1 MGWIKSGDTV
11 LTAAEFQDHA
21 ARAASVLAGLGIGE
35 GDGVALYLRND
46 LAFFEA
52 SFGAALRG
60 AYPVPVNWHY
70 TPDEAGYLLRDSG
83 VKLLLIHAD
92 LLPPI
97 ADAIPEGLT
106 VVVVAT
112 PPEVLSAYNL
122 KPVAAPPGLPLWG
135 DLLAAAA
142 PLDVP
147 AETAPSTIIY
157 TSGTTGRPKGVKRAT
172 ATPEQTAAVTA
183 MLGHTYGYTEHLE
196 GRRDPAEIVTAVIGP
211 IYHAA
216 PNAHS
221 AFSLR
226 IGANVV
232 VLPRFD
238 AEELLALIESE
249 RITHLNMVPIMFNRL
264 LRLPEDVK
272 KRYDLSSLEFVTHA
286 AAPCPPPIK
295 RAMIEWWGPVIN
307 EYYGSTEMGNVTS
320 LTSAEWLAH
329 PGSVGKVMPGTDVRI
344 IDEAGNDVPAGT
356 IGEVIGRARNAV
368 DFTYHNAPEKRAAME
383 KQGLLTPGD
392 IGYFDGDGFLYLCDR
407 KNDMIISGG
416 ANIYPAEIEAE
427 LHKLPGVA
435 DCAVFGI
442 PDEEFG
448 ESVMAVVQ
456 PMPGV
461 TLAADDIRAE
471 LRRTLAGF
479 KLPRRIEFADDL
491 PREDSGKIFKR
502 KLRAP
507 FWEGRG
513 TAI

>member
-1 MGWIKSGDTV
+1 MGWIKSGDNTLSEAQFKDRAAKAATV
-11 LTAAEFQDHA
+11 LAAY
-21 ARAASVLAGLGIGE
+21 GIGP

-46 LAFFEA
+46 MAFFEA
-52 SFGAALRG
+52 SFGTGLVG

-70 TPDEAGYLLRDSG
+70 TADEAGYLLRDSG
-83 VKLLLIHAD
+83 VKLLIIHAD
-92 LLPPI
+92 LLPAI
-97 ADAIPEGLT
+97 ASAVPEGLAT
-106 VVVVAT
+106 ILVET
-112 PPEVLSAYNL
+112 PPEIRSAYGMADIPL
-122 KPVAAPPGLPLWG
+122 PKGLAIWKDLVDAASPIETP
-135 DLLAAAA
+135 AAA
-142 PLDVP
+142 
-147 AETAPSTIIY
+147 APSTIIY
-157 TSGTTGRPKGVKRAT
+157 TSGTTGRPKGVRRAT
-172 ATPEQTAAVTA
+172 FTPEQAEATSK
-183 MLGHTYGYTEHLE
+183 MLGWSYGYTDHLE
-196 GRRDPAEIVTAVIGP
+196 GRRDPNEIVTAVIGP

-221 AFSLR
+221 SFSIR

-232 VLPRFD
+232 ITPRFD
-238 AEELLALIESE
+238 AEALLELIDKE

-264 LRLPEDVK
+264 LRLPEEVK
-272 KRYDLSSLEFVTHA
+272 AKYDLSSLQFVTHA
-286 AAPCPPPIK
+286 AAPCPPPVK

-320 LTSAEWLAH
+320 LTAEEWLQH
-329 PGSVGKVMPGTDVRI
+329 PGSVGRVMPGVDLRV
-344 IDEAGNDVPAGT
+344 IDEDGNDVPVGT
-356 IGEVIGRARNAV
+356 VGEVIGKGRNASE
-368 DFTYHNAPEKRAAME
+368 FTYQNAPEKRAAME
-383 KQGLLTPGD
+383 KAGLITPGD
-392 IGYFDGDGFLYLCDR
+392 IGYFDSDGFLYLCDR

-427 LHKLPGVA
+427 LHKLAGVA

-448 ESVMAVVQ
+448 ETVMAVVQ

-461 TLAADDIRAE
+461 DLTEAELRLE

-479 KLPRRIEFADDL
+479 KVPKRIDFASDL

-507 FWEGRG
+507 FWEGRA